1 MYTISTIIQCR
12 KDAGLTTYQCRFFL
26 DAQKAY
32 DTVWRNGLWK
42 TLREIRIRGKMWR
55 ILEKMT
61 ECARSAV
68 MLDGKM
74 LDILQGVAQGCTVSP
89 DLFKEYINDVIV
101 AVEAA

>member
-1 MYTISTIIQCR
+1 
-12 KDAGLTTYQCRFFL
+12 
-26 DAQKAY
+26 
-32 DTVWRNGLWK
+32 
-42 TLREIRIRGKMWR
+42 MWR

>member
-1 MYTISTIIQCR
+1 
-12 KDAGLTTYQCRFFL
+12 
-26 DAQKAY
+26 
-32 DTVWRNGLWK
+32 
-42 TLREIRIRGKMWR
+42 MWR

-89 DLFKEYINDVIV
+89 DLFKEYINDVI
-101 AVEAA
+101 AVSYTHLTLPTKA